1 MVSKVRIEDVAEAA
15 GVSMKTVSRVLNR
28 EPNVREGTRELV
40 MDAVRKLRYVPNF
53 SARSLAGNRSY
64 LIALVYNNPSPNY
77 LMEVIGGVLEACV
90 ANQYNMLLCPSDT
103 DGPRLLAD
111 VDALMARSRPDG
123 LILTPP
129 VTDSRKL
136 IAHLERAGV
145 PFASV
150 SPKQQVRRSGVAM
163 DETRAAF
170 DMVQHLAGLGHRRI
184 AHIVGHPAHGA
195 SDWRLTGYRNG
206 LAHAGLEYDPSLVVQ
221 GEFSFESGAQGAER
235 LLASSHPPTAI
246 FAANDD
252 MAAGVIRV
260 LLERNLRVP
269 EDISV
274 CGFDD
279 TPLSQQIFPALTTV
293 HQPTHD
299 MGRLA
304 TLGLIEAMKE
314 PHSATM
320 LRVPYTLQL
329 RNSTGPAPRQA

>member
-1 MVSKVRIEDVAEAA
+1 MVSKVRIEDVAAAA

-28 EPNVREGTRELV
+28 EPNVRDQTREAV
-40 MDAVRKLRYVPNF
+40 MRAVERLRYIPNLW
-53 SARSLAGNRSY
+53 ARSLAGNRSY

-77 LMEVIGGVLEACV
+77 LMEVMGGVLEAC
-90 ANQYNMLLCPSDT
+90 ASQQYNMLLCPSDT

-111 VDALMARSRPDG
+111 VDAMMARSRPDG

-129 VTDSRKL
+129 ITDSHQLLSLLQR
-136 IAHLERAGV
+136 IDV
-145 PFASV
+145 PFASI
-150 SPKQQVRRSGVAM
+150 SPKQQAHCRGVAM
-163 DETRAAF
+163 DEQQAAF
-170 DMVQHLAGLGHRRI
+170 DMVLHLAGLGHKRI

-195 SDWRLTGYRNG
+195 SGWRLAGYRKG
-206 LAHAGLEYDPSLVVQ
+206 LMHAGLEFDPSLVVQ
-221 GEFSFESGAQGAER
+221 GEFSFESGAHGAEI
-235 LLASSHPPTAI
+235 LLAYKRPPTAI

-260 LLERNLRVP
+260 VLERNLRIP

-279 TPLSQQIFPALTTV
+279 TPMSNQIFPALTTV

-304 TLGLIEAMKE
+304 TLGLIEAIRE
-314 PHSATM
+314 PQVAQV
-320 LRVPYTLQL
+320 LKVPYTLQL
-329 RNSTGPAPRQA
+329 RQSTGPASRK

>member
-1 MVSKVRIEDVAEAA
+1 
-15 GVSMKTVSRVLNR
+15 
-28 EPNVREGTRELV
+28 
-40 MDAVRKLRYVPNF
+40 
-53 SARSLAGNRSY
+53 
-64 LIALVYNNPSPNY
+64 
-77 LMEVIGGVLEACV
+77 MEVIGGVLEACV
-90 ANQYNMLLCPSDT
+90 SNQYNMLLCPSDT

-111 VDALMARSRPDG
+111 IETLMARSRPDG

-136 IAHLERAGV
+136 IAHLERAGI

-195 SDWRLTGYRNG
+195 SGWRLTGYRNG
-206 LAHAGLEYDPSLVVQ
+206 LAHAGLAYDESLVVQ
-221 GEFSFESGAQGAER
+221 GEFSFESGARGAER
-235 LLASSHPPTAI
+235 LLAASQPPTAI

-304 TLGLIEAMKE
+304 TLGLIEAMRE
-314 PHSATM
+314 PRSATM

-329 RNSTGPAPRQA
+329 RNSTGPAPR